1 MLFARGPNTEGLM
14 KATALLKQQHREV
27 ESIFETLEKGADDA
41 ASQVLELANNLA
53 AHMAIEQDLF
63 YPAVRDIDGRMV
75 AESYEEHAIAELAL
89 KRLLATAGDDPSFA
103 PKVTALKELIEHHV
117 EEEEEE
123 LFPNVEDTMDAE
135 QLEALGDEMSTAFDE
150 AMATGY
156 ESLLPE
162 GLTASADGPRESPSA
177 TRPERT
183 VKHRSS
189 KRSRKHVH

>member
-1 MLFARGPNTEGLM
+1 M

-53 AHMAIEQDLF
+53 AHMAIEQNLF
-63 YPAVRDIDGRMV
+63 YPAVRDIDGKMV

-89 KRLLATAGDDPSFA
+89 KRLLSTAGDDPSFA
-103 PKVTALKELIEHHV
+103 AKVTALKELIEHHV

-123 LFPNVEDTMDAE
+123 LFPNVEDSMDAE
-135 QLEALGDEMSTAFDE
+135 QLEALGGEMSTAFDE

-162 GLTASADGPRESPSA
+162 GLETSADGPRESPSA
-177 TRPERT
+177 TRT
-183 VKHRSS
+183 AKHGSS
-189 KRSRKHVH
+189 KRSRKPAH